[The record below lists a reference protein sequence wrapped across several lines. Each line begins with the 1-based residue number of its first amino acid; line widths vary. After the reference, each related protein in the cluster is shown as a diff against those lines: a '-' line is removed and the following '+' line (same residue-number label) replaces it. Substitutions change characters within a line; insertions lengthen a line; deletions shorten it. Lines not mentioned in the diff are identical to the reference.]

1 MKKIILSLF
10 VIINIS
16 SFKSASQ
23 DLKIGYTN
31 VEYILTFL
39 PETKQVQS
47 EVSAYGTQLQ
57 NQLQSKITDFQSKAD
72 VFQKS
77 AATMTDLIRADKQ
90 EELQNLQ
97 ASIQKFQTEAQTSI
111 AQREA
116 DLFKPLFEKIS
127 NAINVVSERENFTHV
142 FSAGVPGVDVLL
154 YAKPTDDIS
163 NLVLAELGI
172 DPPSPNN

>member
-57 NQLQSKITDFQSKAD
+57 NQLQSKITW
-72 VFQKS
+72 
-77 AATMTDLIRADKQ
+77 
-90 EELQNLQ
+90 E
-97 ASIQKFQTEAQTSI
+97 
-111 AQREA
+111 
-116 DLFKPLFEKIS
+116 
-127 NAINVVSERENFTHV
+127 
-142 FSAGVPGVDVLL
+142 
-154 YAKPTDDIS
+154 
-163 NLVLAELGI
+163 
-172 DPPSPNN
+172 